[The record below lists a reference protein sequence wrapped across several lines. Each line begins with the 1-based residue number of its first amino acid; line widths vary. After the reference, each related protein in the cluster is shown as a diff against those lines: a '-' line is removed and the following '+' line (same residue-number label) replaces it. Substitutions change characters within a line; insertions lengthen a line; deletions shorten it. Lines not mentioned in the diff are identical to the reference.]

1 MYTPSIRKCAYHC
14 LANQTPLYK
23 VGNLIGAI
31 VEELAGKCLT
41 NTPSKTTVG
50 RTAREMGVISY
61 IQVGEALSSGDVTL
75 GFDATSL
82 AGSHLNEIH
91 ISTGKQGLT
100 AGIAS
105 LPGGTTQDY
114 VGHIHNTLDDL
125 SLTSAQARE
134 LEPQDTLQKMT
145 SNIACTITDRCVVN
159 HAVVRTLSEDPDKE
173 IIELNCNV
181 HSEQSQKDNE
191 VFACSGDSVWKRL
204 CCGEFTTQS

>member
-1 MYTPSIRKCAYHC
+1 MKLPRGDHAEVTPI
-14 LANQTPLYK
+14 P
-23 VGNLIGAI
+23 
-31 VEELAGKCLT
+31 
-41 NTPSKTTVG
+41 PPP
-50 RTAREMGVISY
+50 AREMGVISD

-75 GFDATSL
+75 AFDATSL

-114 VGHIHNTLDDL
+114 TLDDL

-191 VFACSGDSVWKRL
+191 VFACPGDSVWKRL
-204 CCGEFTTQS
+204 CCGEFTTVLAK